1 MRLNEIRLELTDHAH
16 QQFMERA
23 GLATFE
29 EIRDA
34 CREQLAA
41 GDYKRDGEFI
51 KINDAWWIFT
61 IREEMIVLITCYGNS
76 HFDVPRAL
84 AWARRHDD
92 RITLDN
98 FLNPEAQ
105 QII

>member
-1 MRLNEIRLELTDHAH
+1 MILNGLRLELTIHAH
-16 QQFMERA
+16 EQFTERV
-23 GLATFE
+23 GPATFE

-34 CREQLAA
+34 GREQLAV
-41 GDYKRDGEFI
+41 GDYRRDGDFI
-51 KINDAWWIFT
+51 KIYDAWWIFT
-61 IREEMIVLITCYGNS
+61 IREGKVVLITCYGNS

-84 AWARRHDD
+84 AWARKHDD

-98 FLNPEAQ
+98 FQINEGQ